1 MSMFSS
7 KKTFMSV
14 IHFELIFVYGVK
26 VEVQL
31 PSFTCGY
38 PFVLSSF
45 VEDTIFFSIRCCC
58 CSVAKLCLTLC
69 DPMGC
74 SVPGFAILHHLPE
87 FAQTH
92 VH

>member
-26 VEVQL
+26 VEVQR

-38 PFVLSSF
+38 PFVPSSF
-45 VEDTIFFSIRCCC
+45 VELYFSPLMLLLLL
-58 CSVAKLCLTLC
+58 S
-69 DPMGC
+69 P
-74 SVPGFAILHHLPE
+74 
-87 FAQTH
+87 
-92 VH
+92 